1 MIGHPSFLYVGK
13 LVESTTGRER
23 ERERQRDR
31 KRKREKER
39 ERERENKEAVK
50 GNDGNWGII
59 SSFRICTCAAMT
71 LCNRNKEAVKTMI
84 LGV

>member
-1 MIGHPSFLYVGK
+1 MTSLISVCRKISRKHYRD
-13 LVESTTGRER
+13 RER
-23 ERERQRDR
+23 ERERDR
-31 KRKREKER
+31 GGER
-39 ERERENKEAVK
+39 EREREKERDRENKDAVK

-71 LCNRNKEAVKTMI
+71 LCNRNNKTVKTMI